1 MIVRPLKFIGT
12 LTVGV
17 FDEEGRLLAE
27 HESAPIALYHPMEKQ
42 INFAIT
48 HLVRQ
53 VEGEVA
59 KNG

>member
-27 HESAPIALYHPMEKQ
+27 HESAPFALYHPMDNQ

-48 HLVRQ
+48 HLVKQ
-53 VEGEVA
+53 VEERVSPA
-59 KNG
+59 